1 MATTADTTTKLSNLL
16 PTGTFLTFQVIAPL
30 ATNNGS
36 CGLTEKV
43 LTAAALAMLAAG
55 CITTC
60 YTDSYKA
67 PNGQVYVGVVTYFGL
82 WLPGFESSDGVDA
95 IDAAE
100 QGDLQ
105 SDVGAARVADG
116 GGGGG
121 VAAAVVRKPRVVD
134 IVDHPTTCTCTDCTG
149 VYPGSSVVKMKK
161 YKPCWA
167 DFLNAMLS
175 VISFLTLT
183 VFTSP
188 VSTCFYP
195 EIADSLVKT
204 LPLLMALVISFFC
217 TFSPRVRHGIG
228 YSLPTIKMVSAEQS
242 SKSLPIPAA
251 KLVKDIQTQLS
262 QVWDNLYK

>member
-36 CGLTEKV
+36 CGMTEKV
-43 LTAAALAMLAAG
+43 LTAATLAMLAAG

-67 PNGQVYVGVVTYFGL
+67 PNGQVYVGIVTYFGL
-82 WLPGFESSDGVDA
+82 WLPGFENSDGIDE
-95 IDAAE
+95 IDATQ
-100 QGDLQ
+100 QGG
-105 SDVGAARVADG
+105 SDVVGAAQFANAVA
-116 GGGGG
+116 
-121 VAAAVVRKPRVVD
+121 VLKPKVD
-134 IVDHPTTCTCTDCTG
+134 IVDHATTCTCTDCTG
-149 VYPGSSVVKMKK
+149 VYPGSSLVKLKK

-167 DFLNAMLS
+167 DFLNAVLS
-175 VISFLTLT
+175 VVSFLTLT

-195 EIADSLVKT
+195 NIADSLLKT

-217 TFSPRVRHGIG
+217 SFSPRVRHGIG
-228 YSLPTIKMVSAEQS
+228 YSLPAVKVDSEQS
-242 SKSLPIPAA
+242 SKPLPTPAA

-262 QVWDNLYK
+262 QV

>member
-1 MATTADTTTKLSNLL
+1 MATAADTTTKLSNLL

-67 PNGQVYVGVVTYFGL
+67 PNGQVYVGIVTYFGL
-82 WLPGFESSDGVDA
+82 WLPGFESSDGIDE
-95 IDAAE
+95 IDAAK
-100 QGDLQ
+100 QGE
-105 SDVGAARVADG
+105 SGVGAAQFADG
-116 GGGGG
+116 VG
-121 VAAAVVRKPRVVD
+121 AAVRKPKVD
-134 IVDHPTTCTCTDCTG
+134 IVDHATTCTCTDCTG
-149 VYPGSSVVKMKK
+149 VYPGSSLVKMKK

-175 VISFLTLT
+175 VVSFLTLT

-195 EIADSLVKT
+195 DIADSLVKT

-217 TFSPRVRHGIG
+217 SFSPRVRHGIG
-228 YSLPTIKMVSAEQS
+228 YSLPTMKMVSEQS
-242 SKSLPIPAA
+242 SSKPLPIPAA

-262 QVWDNLYK
+262 QV